1 MPRFIDVEQG
11 SNEWLE
17 LRKKS
22 ITATDIAT
30 IMGVNPYKT
39 PYELWQEKVGLRE
52 PEAENDAMRRG
63 KSLEPIALEYFC
75 TINAKHYEP
84 AVVVHT
90 YYPLFMASLD
100 GICDNGL
107 SIVEIKCMGKSNHEE
122 AMSGIVKPLYMYQM
136 QWQMFVAGL
145 PECDYFVY
153 SEESNN
159 TISIKRDQCLIDQ
172 MIPAAEQFLKYIDTL
187 TPPAL
192 TDRDYVDRSDDP
204 YLEELFNAYQFSNSQ
219 LKELEK
225 QCASYKDA
233 IVKYCGDQS
242 TLCSLGKITKV
253 TTKGRVQYDNIPELE
268 DVDLER
274 YRGKEIVSYR
284 ITTKD

>member
-11 SNEWLE
+11 SSEWLE
-17 LRKKS
+17 LRKKC
-22 ITATDIAT
+22 ITASDIAV
-30 IMGVNPYKT
+30 IMGISDYKT
-39 PYELWQEKVGLRE
+39 PYQLWQEKVGLRD
-52 PEAENDAMRRG
+52 PEVENDAMRRG
-63 KSLEPIALEYFC
+63 KSLEPVALQAY
-75 TINAKHYEP
+75 YELTGLDKRP

-100 GICDNGL
+100 GISPDFQHIL
-107 SIVEIKCMGKSNHEE
+107 EIKCMGKSNHEE
-122 AMSGIVKPLYMYQM
+122 AMKGIVKPLYMYQM
-136 QWQMFVAGL
+136 QWQMFITGL
-145 PECDYFVY
+145 YVCHYFAF
-153 SEESNN
+153 SEESHNL
-159 TISIKRDQCLIDQ
+159 TTVFRDQDLIDQ

-187 TPPAL
+187 TPPPL

-242 TLCSLGKITKV
+242 TLCNLGKITKV

-268 DVDLER
+268 GVDLER

>member
-11 SNEWLE
+11 SSEWLE

-39 PYELWQEKVGLRE
+39 PYQLWQEKLGLKE
-52 PEAENDAMRRG
+52 SDAENDAMRRG
-63 KSLEPIALEYFC
+63 KSLEPIALESFC
-75 TINAKHYEP
+75 ILKRQDYKS
-84 AVVVHT
+84 AVVVDDVYT
-90 YYPLFMASLD
+90 WAMASLD
-100 GICDNGL
+100 GYSQTTGRIC
-107 SIVEIKCMGKSNHEE
+107 EIKCMGKANHEE
-122 AMSGIVKPLYMYQM
+122 AMNGIVKPLYMYQM
-136 QWQMFVAGL
+136 HWQMFVTEL
-145 PECDYFVY
+145 FECDYFVY
-153 SEESNN
+153 SEDSHNI
-159 TISIKRDQCLIDQ
+159 ISVKRDQHLINQ
-172 MIPAAEQFLKYIDTL
+172 MIPAAEKFLECLDTL

-242 TLCSLGKITKV
+242 TLCNLGKITKV

-268 DVDLER
+268 GVDLER